1 MGEVSNTIIKT
12 KQVNAGLAGAEDR
25 DRILELNKL
34 EYGPSDTLATPTD
47 FSWRHD
53 QNPAGKV
60 VIPVIRDCRGNVVGF
75 IWTEPARIRF
85 NKQIYLAATG
95 TNLIIDPEYRN
106 TFAFTKLIRRFEQVF
121 EDEGIPLHFSFVSEK
136 RYQQMLKSKS
146 KCTST
151 IPLLAKP
158 LDFRSLA
165 RAYVASSQQRFV
177 VSRIGPLLSPVL
189 FRKGSIIPSKE
200 ITIQQIEHFNDD
212 FDNFWR
218 QVQDKYPV
226 MLIRDQSF
234 LGWRFKRLSGRDYCT
249 LAARAGKQML
259 GYAVIR
265 CSTIHGVKTG
275 LIMDLLVADNKLGQ
289 IAGAHL
295 LAQAE
300 TYFRIQQMSVAT
312 ALMPFFAA
320 EYLIL
325 RRSGYMKVPR
335 AFRPRSFR
343 FAFFVHDAYNK
354 ELMSLSA
361 RNWFITMADHESR

>member
-1 MGEVSNTIIKT
+1 MGEIPNLIKKPT
-12 KQVNAGLAGAEDR
+12 QVNADLAVAEDR

-34 EYGPSDTLATPTD
+34 EYGPSDILTTHAD
-47 FSWRHD
+47 FIWHYDR
-53 QNPAGKV
+53 NPAGKAIV
-60 VIPVIRDCRGNVVGF
+60 PVIRDSRGNVVGF
-75 IWTEPARIRF
+75 IWIEPLRIRF

-95 TNLIIDPEYRN
+95 TSLIIEPEYRN
-106 TFAFTKLIRRFEQVF
+106 TFAFTKLIRRFERVF

-136 RYQQMLKSKS
+136 RYQQLLKSES
-146 KCTST
+146 KCIST

-165 RAYVASSQQRFV
+165 HTYIASSQQRFV
-177 VSRIGPLLSPVL
+177 VSRIGPLLSPFL
-189 FRKGSIIPSKE
+189 FRQSSIIPNKE
-200 ITIQQIEHFNDD
+200 ITIQQIDQFKDD

-234 LGWRFKRLSGRDYCT
+234 LGWRFNRLSGRDYRT
-249 LAARAGKQML
+249 LAAWAGKQML
-259 GYAVIR
+259 GYVVIR

-289 IAGAHL
+289 IAGTHL
-295 LAQAE
+295 LADAE
-300 TYFRIQQMSVAT
+300 TYFRTQQMSVAT
-312 ALMPFFAA
+312 ALMPSFAA

-325 RRSGYMKVPR
+325 RRSGYVKVPR
-335 AFRPRSFR
+335 AFSPRSFR
-343 FAFFVHDAYNK
+343 FAFFVHDAHNK

>member
-1 MGEVSNTIIKT
+1 MGEASNPINRP

-25 DRILELNKL
+25 DRILELNRF
-34 EYGPSDTLATPTD
+34 EYGPSDRLATPAD
-47 FSWRHD
+47 FNWRCD

-75 IWTEPARIRF
+75 IWTEPVRIRF
-85 NKQIYLAATG
+85 NKQIYQAATG
-95 TNLIIDPEYRN
+95 TNLIIEPEYRN
-106 TFAFTKLIRRFEQVF
+106 TLAFTKLIRRFERVF

-136 RYQQMLKSKS
+136 RYQQLLKSKS
-146 KCTST
+146 RCTST

-165 RAYVASSQQRFV
+165 HTYIASGQQRFA
-177 VSRIGPLLSPVL
+177 VSRIGPLLSPFM
-189 FRKGSIIPSKE
+189 FRQGSTIPNKK
-200 ITIQQIEHFNDD
+200 ITIQQIDQFNGD
-212 FDNFWR
+212 FDNFWG

-226 MLIRDQSF
+226 MLIRDQFF
-234 LGWRFKRLSGRDYCT
+234 LGWRFNRLSGRDYRI
-249 LAARAGKQML
+249 LAARAGIQML

-265 CSTIHGVKTG
+265 CATIHGVKTG

-295 LAQAE
+295 LAEAE

-312 ALMPFFAA
+312 ALMPSFAA

-325 RRSGYMKVPR
+325 RRGGYLKVPR
-335 AFRPRSFR
+335 AFSPRTFR
-343 FAFFVHDAYNK
+343 FAFYVHDAYNK

-361 RNWFITMADHESR
+361 RNWFITMADHEVH